1 MLRRKKRKI
10 IKKLNQFQIQHQK
23 SVGDCEQ
30 RPKASICD
38 MKAVN
43 VIQLVDQ
50 TKMEKNRFDL
60 FDFFPI

>member
-10 IKKLNQFQIQHQK
+10 IKILNQFQIQHQK

-50 TKMEKNRFDL
+50 TKMEKE
-60 FDFFPI
+60 